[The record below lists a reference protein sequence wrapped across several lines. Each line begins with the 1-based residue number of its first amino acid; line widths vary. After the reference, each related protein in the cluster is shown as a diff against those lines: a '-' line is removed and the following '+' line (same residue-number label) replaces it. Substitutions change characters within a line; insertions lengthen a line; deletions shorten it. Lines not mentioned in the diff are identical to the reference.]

1 MMPYLA
7 RKRKRMEKS
16 QVLLIVLK
24 SGEQILANAEAG
36 TDEFGLKGLH
46 VKKPAIL
53 VPSDPNQEGQRGIG
67 LLPWLPYTEMAE
79 SGFIPFDSINV
90 APAPITQLKNH
101 YMSFSTGLVMPSSE
115 VAAPKLQLVE

>member
-1 MMPYLA
+1 MS
-7 RKRKRMEKS
+7 KS

-36 TDEFGLKGLH
+36 TNEFGLTGFH

-67 LLPWLPYTEMAE
+67 LLPWMPYTLMAE
-79 SGFIPFDSINV
+79 EGFIPHDSINYQS
-90 APAPITQLKNH
+90 APIAQLSSH
-101 YMSFSTGLVMPSSE
+101 YMNFATGLVVPTKE